1 MRSSSPFSALILG
14 VLLAT
19 GLLGAAWL
27 ASDTL
32 LQVKSMDRTVN
43 VKGLA
48 EQEVNANIAIW
59 PIQFTEV
66 DNDLGSLYRNVEAK
80 TQIVVSFL
88 KALGFKDDE
97 ITVSLPNI
105 EDRQAR
111 GYVDPNV
118 RYRYFA
124 KSTVSVYT
132 NNVEQVRLSRG
143 KLTQL
148 LEKGITIS
156 TDDYQSRVEYLFTG
170 LNEIKPEMIQLATRN
185 AREVAEKFAR
195 DSDSKLGKIK
205 TASQGQFIITDR
217 DSNTPYIKKV
227 RVVSTLTYYLT
238 D

>member
-1 MRSSSPFSALILG
+1 MKTSPPLAALILG
-14 VLLAT
+14 LLLAA
-19 GLLGAAWL
+19 GLMGSAWL
-27 ASDTL
+27 VGDTL
-32 LQVKSMDRTVN
+32 LKVKSMDRTVN

-48 EQEVNANIAIW
+48 EKEVSANIAIW

-66 DNDLGSLYRNVEAK
+66 DNDLKSLYRNVESK
-80 TQIVVSFL
+80 TAVVVAFL
-88 KALGFKDDE
+88 KSLGFQEQE

-195 DSDSKLGKIK
+195 DSDSRLGKIK
-205 TASQGQFIITDR
+205 TASQGQFIISDR
-217 DSNTPYIKKV
+217 DSNTPYIKNV

>member
-1 MRSSSPFSALILG
+1 MRSSSRLAALILG
-14 VLLAT
+14 LFMAS
-19 GLLGAAWL
+19 GLIGAAWL

-32 LQVKSMDRTVN
+32 LKVKSMDRTVN

-48 EQEVNANIAIW
+48 EKEVAANIAIW

-66 DNDLGSLYRNVEAK
+66 DNDLSGLYRNVESK
-80 TQIVVSFL
+80 TQIVVAFL
-88 KALGFKDDE
+88 KALGFSEDE

-132 NNVEQVRLSRG
+132 SNVDLVRHSRG

-170 LNEIKPEMIQLATRN
+170 LNDIKPEMIQQATNN

-195 DSDSKLGKIK
+195 DSDSGLGKIK
-205 TASQGQFIITDR
+205 TASQGQFIINDR